1 MKNEPCMLERI
12 YLVHFQVSHKVFWT
26 RYFFKVHLIELQEA
40 KRQALKKRAEQ
51 RVEADSDMTWGDVDD
66 LVSEVNSAEV
76 KIPDDVQDKLL
87 SDYEAELKAS
97 KKTSTSTKGVDAEKI
112 LAEELDKVSVK
123 PATSEGGS
131 DRSSPEEKGQLLAA
145 IASFILLWV
154 YSFIVRNGG

>member
-1 MKNEPCMLERI
+1 M
-12 YLVHFQVSHKVFWT
+12 SHKVFWT

-131 DRSSPEEKGQLLAA
+131 DRSSPEEKGQLLAT
-145 IASFILLWV
+145 IA
-154 YSFIVRNGG
+154 